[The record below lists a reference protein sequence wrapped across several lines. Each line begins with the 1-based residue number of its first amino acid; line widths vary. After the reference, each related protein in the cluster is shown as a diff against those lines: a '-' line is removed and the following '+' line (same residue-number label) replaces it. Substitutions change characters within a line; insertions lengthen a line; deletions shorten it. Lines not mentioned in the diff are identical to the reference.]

1 MGAASVKLGA
11 SRKLQSDAFD
21 DFLFD
26 DQKVSIGKWYNQ
38 MFFMILYLMIRKLQ
52 WLIDDQSESYT
63 YMANQKVTLRW
74 PIRKLHLDDQSE
86 SHTLMTN
93 KKVTLWWPIR
103 KLQAK
108 TRYFRRLSFW
118 SWWCPS
124 FCSHLLKL
132 LNIIISPHPSSKSL
146 ETDNCFI
153 SLLPFHLCLL
163 KISKAMSMSSW
174 MTMSL
179 SMSMRWWMVRL
190 VLWEYGA

>member
-1 MGAASVKLGA
+1 MYISWCSVCVFVTKNHRFPLPSWAPEARSEPPAGRLWPSDDDDDDFKDGGVAATCGKDMGAASVKLGA

-93 KKVTLWWPIR
+93 KKVT
-103 KLQAK
+103 
-108 TRYFRRLSFW
+108 
-118 SWWCPS
+118 
-124 FCSHLLKL
+124 
-132 LNIIISPHPSSKSL
+132 SK
-146 ETDNCFI
+146 N
-153 SLLPFHLCLL
+153 
-163 KISKAMSMSSW
+163 
-174 MTMSL
+174 
-179 SMSMRWWMVRL
+179 
-190 VLWEYGA
+190 